1 MRRVAAGVVLIALSL
16 VGVALATDGGGRNA
30 GTALAEPRLGAA
42 AGTVRFVKVA
52 RPSFDRFTRTGRFAR
67 WIKRHFWRMATYSP
81 YFDRRLRWYRD
92 AWVYKDLYAI
102 YRGGSLAQDH
112 PDWILKDGS
121 GRPLYI
127 PFNCGGG
134 SCPQY
139 AGDVGNPAFRSDWI
153 RRARALL
160 RRGYRGI
167 FIDDVNMLLRV
178 ADGSGH
184 EVAPVDP
191 RTGSAMSL
199 TAWRAYVARFAIEI
213 RAAFPRAELVHN
225 VLWFAGDSDPA
236 IRRQLAAADLVNIEG
251 GVDDPGI
258 HGGGGQYGF
267 ETLLEFIDHRHQQGG
282 AVVLGGGRD
291 YALATY
297 LIVNWGHDAISSDFG
312 SQPGDWWSGWQTA
325 LGAPRGA
332 RRQWQGLLRRDFR
345 RGVALVNPPDS
356 STRTVRIADRSVTLE
371 PASGTVLRTSGSA
384 R

>member
-1 MRRVAAGVVLIALSL
+1 MSE
-16 VGVALATDGGGRNA
+16 TQ
-30 GTALAEPRLGAA
+30 
-42 AGTVRFVKVA
+42 
-52 RPSFDRFTRTGRFAR
+52 PSARTGFVA
-67 WIKRHFWRMATYSP
+67 P
-81 YFDRRLRWYRD
+81 
-92 AWVYKDLYAI
+92 
-102 YRGGSLAQDH
+102 
-112 PDWILKDGS
+112 
-121 GRPLYI
+121 
-127 PFNCGGG
+127 
-134 SCPQY
+134 
-139 AGDVGNPAFRSDWI
+139 
-153 RRARALL
+153 RALL

-267 ETLLEFIDHRHQQGG
+267 ETLLEFIDHRHQQSG

-332 RRQWQGLLRRDFR
+332 RRQWHGLLRRDFPAWR
-345 RGVALVNPPDS
+345 CARQPARFRQ
-356 STRTVRIADRSVTLE
+356 TRTVRIADRSVTLE